1 MGQFPLELLQCPK
14 SLLNSWPSLSLTLT
28 ICRLSATVPIKQMER
43 WSHNRLLE
51 LAKVTQAWK
60 TKSQDL
66 NPWKIPRCHLT
77 SLPPCYYSTGP
88 RVCVPVFNPMPACT
102 RGHHITGSLKP
113 IKICVIITWGCLS
126 PSSHPSFLALP
137 PYCQDQWGWSQ
148 FDGLAPSSWWEGEL
162 LRRKAHPCWDSCWAV
177 QVPLVSGW
185 GAQVSSTCPPGEKVS
200 QGKGAAEA
208 NIVSLLTFCCLH
220 SALTQFYM
228 PSAHEWTTDET
239 LLKTVTAKKSDQ
251 FTIER
256 KHYRCF
262 SGETVSHF

>member
-102 RGHHITGSLKP
+102 WGHHLMGSLKP

-148 FDGLAPSSWWEGEL
+148 YDGLAPSSWWEREL
-162 LRRKAHPCWDSCWAV
+162 LRRKVHPCWDSCWAV

-185 GAQVSSTCPPGEKVS
+185 GSPS
-200 QGKGAAEA
+200 Q
-208 NIVSLLTFCCLH
+208 FH
-220 SALTQFYM
+220 M
-228 PSAHEWTTDET
+228 PSRR
-239 LLKTVTAKKSDQ
+239 KS
-251 FTIER
+251 
-256 KHYRCF
+256 F
-262 SGETVSHF
+262 SGEGGSWGKHCEPAHLLLSSQSSDSVLHAFSTRMDHWWKTTKNNDCKKNLTNLQWKKTLPLF